1 MRSCGARGLLCSRGL
16 GADAPVG
23 RSQMSFYPSVM
34 RLPVALLLT
43 LVAGGCVRRAAP
55 APAPA
60 TLASNGPR
68 ALSVYRAIAESV
80 YVRTTNRVVAV
91 AATTL
96 DTTCSAATCVPLAA
110 RWGMETVW
118 WGSDHT
124 EGAVDARN
132 DLLARAGEVVTIGAA
147 AAGHPLLFE
156 ADPGDVPPAG
166 AGSAEWNRFRATHA
180 DASGIVRMSPVGFSR
195 SGRTAVAFVDWRC
208 GPTCGHRL
216 GVVLAAAS
224 DTSWMITDMLLVS
237 SDQRQR

>member
-1 MRSCGARGLLCSRGL
+1 MSCDA
-16 GADAPVG
+16 GADTVHAPDPDVI
-23 RSQMSFYPSVM
+23 QPSVM
-34 RLPVALLLT
+34 RHSVALLLT
-43 LVAGGCVRRAAP
+43 LAAGGCVGRAAP
-55 APAPA
+55 APSPA
-60 TLASNGPR
+60 ALATNGPR
-68 ALSVYRAIAESV
+68 ALSVYRTIAESV

-96 DTTCSAATCVPLAA
+96 DTTCSAATCAPLAA

-124 EGAVDARN
+124 EGAIDARN

-147 AAGHPLLFE
+147 ASGRPLLFE
-156 ADPGDVPPAG
+156 ADPGDMPPIG
-166 AGSAEWNRFRATHA
+166 AGTAEWNRFRATHA